1 MAVRKGASQRKA
13 NTTGKAGTA
22 VKKTSVKKTDS
33 KKSSSKK
40 TEVKKTDVKKTAAKK
55 PAGKKAE
62 EGKTSGKKTGIK
74 TPPKKTTLKKSSSF
88 VASPEI
94 TDPAYSESNASF
106 LSGNECFYNRELSWL
121 EFDDRILHE
130 ARDSKNPLLER
141 LNFLSITASN
151 MDEFY
156 IVRVASLRDMQSID
170 FAERDI
176 AGFSI
181 DEQLERI
188 DQKTR
193 RTMALMYSTYGRS
206 LVPSLAQ
213 EKIFLKNYDELSDQL
228 KTIADSYFK
237 TVLYPIL
244 TPMAVDSSRPFP
256 LIYNRM
262 LNMCVMLENDPKKT
276 KLQEKATDG
285 ISNAKHMVNE
295 DKYMYAT
302 VQIPTVVKRLY
313 QIPTDD
319 GDVFVPVEQI
329 IRANTDMLFDG
340 QNVVATAF
348 YRVMRNADLDI
359 DEDEAEDLLKEIEEQ
374 VRRRRFG
381 EIIRLEVQDD
391 IDSDL
396 LHYIV
401 DELEVDE
408 ADIFSVNGPIDLT
421 FLSKLASA
429 CKAKHPELCYK
440 AHDPAEAASFDGP
453 VSELDIF
460 EQIREKDR
468 IVHHPYETFEPVL
481 EFVRQ
486 AARDPNVLAIKQTL
500 YRVSDRS
507 PIIASLLEAA
517 QNGKQVMVLVELKAR
532 FDEEN
537 NINWAKK
544 LENAGC
550 HVIYGLVGLK
560 THSKITLVVR
570 KEEDGIR
577 RYLHLATGNYND
589 VTAKIYTDLGLFT
602 ANESF
607 GEDASEFFNMLSGF
621 SIPQSWRRLIPAP
634 LWMKD
639 YFIARIRREADNARA
654 GKPARIIAKINS
666 LVDETIIKAL
676 YTASNAGVKIEL
688 IVRGICCLRAG
699 IPGMSENI
707 TVRSITGR
715 FLEHSRIF
723 YFYNEGHEDIYLASA
738 EWMPRN
744 LNRRVELLF
753 PVEDPDCRARVM
765 EVLEVELADTVRAHF
780 LAPDGTYHKLD
791 LRGKDKV
798 DSQQKLIDL
807 ADAAIAERHKSI
819 DKQEFIPEE
828 NPGD

>member
-1 MAVRKGASQRKA
+1 M
-13 NTTGKAGTA
+13 A
-22 VKKTSVKKTDS
+22 VKKNASARKTDTS
-33 KKSSSKK
+33 
-40 TEVKKTDVKKTAAKK
+40 
-55 PAGKKAE
+55 AGKKAAV
-62 EGKTSGKKTGIK
+62 KKAPAK
-74 TPPKKTTLKKSSSF
+74 KDSSKKPAVKKAPAKKAAANKPAVKKAPKKAAPKKVAPKKVAPKKAASF
-88 VASPEI
+88 VSTPEVF
-94 TDPAYSESNASF
+94 DAGYSESSASF
-106 LSGNECFYNRELSWL
+106 LSGNACFYNRELSWL

-130 ARDSKNPLLER
+130 ARDTKNPLLER

-151 MDEFY
+151 LDEFY

-193 RTMALMYSTYGRS
+193 RTMSLMYSTYTRS
-206 LVPSLAQ
+206 LVPSLAS

-228 KTIADSYFK
+228 KAIADSYFK
-237 TVLYPIL
+237 AVLYPIL

-262 LNMCVMLENDPKKT
+262 LNMCVRLLNEPKKV
-276 KLQEKATDG
+276 KLQERATFGLASD
-285 ISNAKHMVNE
+285 SKKKSVNE

-313 QIPTDD
+313 QIPTED

-329 IRANTDMLFDG
+329 IRANVDMLFDG
-340 QNVVATAF
+340 QTVVATAF

-359 DEDEAEDLLKEIEEQ
+359 DEDEAEDLLKEIEAQ

-421 FLSKLASA
+421 FLSKLTSA

-440 AHDPAEAASFDGP
+440 PHEPAEAASFDGP

-481 EFVRQ
+481 EFVKQ

-602 ANESF
+602 AKESF

-666 LVDETIIKAL
+666 LVDEPIIKAL
-676 YTASNAGVKIEL
+676 YTASNAGVKIDL

-738 EWMPRN
+738 DWMPRN

-753 PVEDPDCRARVM
+753 PIEDPDCRARVK
-765 EVLEVELADTVRAHF
+765 EVLDVELADTVRASF
-780 LAPDGTYHKLD
+780 LSADGTYHKLD
-791 LRGKDKV
+791 LRGKEKI
-798 DSQQKLIDL
+798 DSQQKLIEL
-807 ADAAIAERHKSI
+807 ADAAVAERHKSI
-819 DKQEFIPEE
+819 DKHEFIPEE
-828 NPGD
+828 SPKT

>member
-1 MAVRKGASQRKA
+1 M
-13 NTTGKAGTA
+13 A
-22 VKKTSVKKTDS
+22 VKKNASARKTDTSAVKKAPA
-33 KKSSSKK
+33 KKASAKK
-40 TEVKKTDVKKTAAKK
+40 PAAKK
-55 PAGKKAE
+55 PEAKKAPA
-62 EGKTSGKKTGIK
+62 KKADAKKPAVKKAAVKKPAAKKTAK
-74 TPPKKTTLKKSSSF
+74 KATPKKPASF
-88 VASPEI
+88 VSSPEV
-94 TDPAYSESNASF
+94 TDANYNEASASF
-106 LSGNECFYNRELSWL
+106 LSGNACFYNRELSWL

-151 MDEFY
+151 LDEFY

-193 RTMALMYSTYGRS
+193 RTMSLMYSTYTRS
-206 LVPSLAQ
+206 LVPSLAS

-228 KTIADSYFK
+228 KAIADSYFK
-237 TVLYPIL
+237 AVLYPIL

-262 LNMCVMLENDPKKT
+262 LNMCVRLLNEPKKV
-276 KLQEKATDG
+276 KLQERATFGLASD
-285 ISNAKHMVNE
+285 SKKKSVNE

-313 QIPTDD
+313 QIPTED

-329 IRANTDMLFDG
+329 IRANVDMLFDG
-340 QNVVATAF
+340 QTVVATAF

-359 DEDEAEDLLKEIEEQ
+359 DEDEAEDLLKEIEAQ

-421 FLSKLASA
+421 FLSKLTSA

-440 AHDPAEAASFDGP
+440 AHEPAEAASFDGP

-481 EFVRQ
+481 EFVKQ

-602 ANESF
+602 AKESF

-666 LVDETIIKAL
+666 LVDEPVIKAL
-676 YTASNAGVKIEL
+676 YTASNAGVKIDL

-738 EWMPRN
+738 DWMPRN

-753 PVEDPDCRARVM
+753 PIEDPDCRARVK
-765 EVLEVELADTVRAHF
+765 EVLDVELADTVRASF
-780 LAPDGTYHKLD
+780 LSADGTYHKLD
-791 LRGKDKV
+791 LRGKEKI

-807 ADAAIAERHKSI
+807 ADAAVAERHKSI
-819 DKQEFIPEE
+819 DKHEFIPEE
-828 NPGD
+828 SPRE

>member
-1 MAVRKGASQRKA
+1 M
-13 NTTGKAGTA
+13 A
-22 VKKTSVKKTDS
+22 VKKNASARKTDTS
-33 KKSSSKK
+33 
-40 TEVKKTDVKKTAAKK
+40 
-55 PAGKKAE
+55 AGKKAAV
-62 EGKTSGKKTGIK
+62 KKAPAK
-74 TPPKKTTLKKSSSF
+74 KASSKKPAVKKAPAKKAAANKPASKKAPKKAAPKKVAPKKVAPKKAASF
-88 VASPEI
+88 VSTPEVF
-94 TDPAYSESNASF
+94 DAGYSESSASF
-106 LSGNECFYNRELSWL
+106 LSGNACFYNRELSWL

-130 ARDSKNPLLER
+130 ARDTKNPLLER

-151 MDEFY
+151 LDEFY

-193 RTMALMYSTYGRS
+193 RTMSLMYSTYTRS
-206 LVPSLAQ
+206 LVPSLAS

-228 KTIADSYFK
+228 KAIADSYFK
-237 TVLYPIL
+237 AVLYPIL

-262 LNMCVMLENDPKKT
+262 LNMCVRLLNEPKKV
-276 KLQEKATDG
+276 KLQERATFGLASD
-285 ISNAKHMVNE
+285 SKKKSVNE

-313 QIPTDD
+313 QIPTED

-329 IRANTDMLFDG
+329 IRANVDMLFDG
-340 QNVVATAF
+340 QTVVATAF

-359 DEDEAEDLLKEIEEQ
+359 DEDEAEDLLKEIEAQ

-421 FLSKLASA
+421 FLSKLTSA

-440 AHDPAEAASFDGP
+440 PHEPAEAASFDGP

-481 EFVRQ
+481 EFVKQ

-602 ANESF
+602 AKESF

-666 LVDETIIKAL
+666 LVDEPIIKAL
-676 YTASNAGVKIEL
+676 YTASNAGVKIDL

-738 EWMPRN
+738 DWMPRN

-753 PVEDPDCRARVM
+753 PIEDPDCRARVK
-765 EVLEVELADTVRAHF
+765 EVLDVELADTVRASF
-780 LAPDGTYHKLD
+780 LSADGTYHKLD
-791 LRGKDKV
+791 LRGKEKI
-798 DSQQKLIDL
+798 DSQQRLIEL
-807 ADAAIAERHKSI
+807 ADAAVAERHKSI
-819 DKQEFIPEE
+819 DKHEFIPEE
-828 NPGD
+828 SPKT

>member
-1 MAVRKGASQRKA
+1 M
-13 NTTGKAGTA
+13 A
-22 VKKTSVKKTDS
+22 VKKSASARKSNTSAGKKQTTVKKTQA
-33 KKSSSKK
+33 KKS
-40 TEVKKTDVKKTAAKK
+40 AAKK
-55 PAGKKAE
+55 PAAKKAPA
-62 EGKTSGKKTGIK
+62 KKETIK
-74 TPPKKTTLKKSSSF
+74 KVQAKKAVAKKPEAKKEVKKKAPSF
-88 VASPEI
+88 VASPDI
-94 TDPAYSESNASF
+94 KDKAFLESTASF
-106 LSGNECFYNRELSWL
+106 LSGNACFYNRELSWL

-130 ARDSKNPLLER
+130 ARDQKNPLLER
-141 LNFLSITASN
+141 LNFLAITASN
-151 MDEFY
+151 LDEFY

-193 RTMALMYSTYGRS
+193 RTMSLMYSTYGRS
-206 LVPSLAQ
+206 LVPSLAA

-228 KTIADSYFK
+228 KKIADSYFK

-262 LNMCVMLENDPKKT
+262 LNMCVRLVNEPNQL
-276 KLQEKATDG
+276 KLQESANYG
-285 ISNAKHMVNE
+285 ISNAKKSVNE

-313 QIPTDD
+313 QIPTED
-319 GDVFVPVEQI
+319 GDVFIPVEQI
-329 IRANTDMLFDG
+329 IRANVGMLFDG
-340 QNVVATAF
+340 QAVEATAF

-359 DEDEAEDLLKEIEEQ
+359 DEDEAEDLLKEIETQ

-396 LHYIV
+396 LRYIV

-421 FLSKLASA
+421 FLSKLTSA

-440 AHDPAEAASFDGP
+440 AHEPAEAASFDGP

-460 EQIREKDR
+460 EQIRAKDR

-481 EFVRQ
+481 EFVKQ

-666 LVDETIIKAL
+666 LVDETVIKAL
-676 YTASNAGVKIEL
+676 YTASNAGVKIDL

-699 IPGMSENI
+699 VPGMSENI

-738 EWMPRN
+738 DWMPRN

-753 PVEDPDCRARVM
+753 PIEDPDCRARVK
-765 EVLEVELADTVRAHF
+765 EVLDVELADTVRAHF
-780 LAPDGTYHKLD
+780 LSPDGTYHKLD
-791 LRGKDKV
+791 LRGKEKV

-807 ADAAIAERHKSI
+807 ADAAVAERHKSI
-819 DKQEFIPEE
+819 DKHEFIPEE
-828 NPGD
+828 SPRE

>member
-1 MAVRKGASQRKA
+1 MAVKKNAAGRKA
-13 NTTGKAGTA
+13 NTTENKKQGA
-22 VKKTSVKKTDS
+22 VKKT
-33 KKSSSKK
+33 
-40 TEVKKTDVKKTAAKK
+40 AKK
-55 PAGKKAE
+55 PAAKKAAV
-62 EGKTSGKKTGIK
+62 KKSAAKKTVD
-74 TPPKKTTLKKSSSF
+74 KKPAVKKAASF
-88 VASPEI
+88 VASPDI
-94 TDPAYSESNASF
+94 SKADYNESSASF
-106 LSGNECFYNRELSWL
+106 LSGNACFYNRELSWL

-151 MDEFY
+151 LDEFY

-193 RTMALMYSTYGRS
+193 RTMSLMYSTYNRS

-213 EKIFLKNYDELSDQL
+213 EQIFLRNYDELSDQL
-228 KTIADSYFK
+228 KAIADSYFK
-237 TVLYPIL
+237 AVLYPII

-262 LNMCVMLENDPKKT
+262 LNMCVMLENEPKKI
-276 KLQEKATDG
+276 KLQERATDG
-285 ISNAKHMVNE
+285 ISNAKRTVNE
-295 DKYMYAT
+295 EKYMYAT

-313 QIPTDD
+313 QIPTEE

-329 IRANTDMLFDG
+329 IRANVDMLFNG
-340 QNVVATAF
+340 QTVVATAF

-359 DEDEAEDLLKEIEEQ
+359 DEDEAEDLLKEIEAQ

-391 IDSDL
+391 IESDL

-401 DELEVDE
+401 NELEVDE

-421 FLSKLASA
+421 FLSKLTSA

-440 AHDPAEAASFDGP
+440 AHEPAEAASFDGP
-453 VSELDIF
+453 VSGLDIF

-481 EFVRQ
+481 EFVKQ

-639 YFIARIRREADNARA
+639 YFISRIRREAENARA

-666 LVDETIIKAL
+666 LVDETVIKAL
-676 YTASNAGVKIEL
+676 YTASNAGVKIDL

-723 YFYNEGHEDIYLASA
+723 YFYNEGYEDIYLASA
-738 EWMPRN
+738 DWMPRN

-753 PVEDPDCRARVM
+753 PIEDPDCRTRVK
-765 EVLEVELADTVRAHF
+765 EVLDVELADTVRAHF
-780 LAPDGTYHKLD
+780 LSPDGSYHKLD
-791 LRGKDKV
+791 LRGKEKL

-807 ADAAIAERHKSI
+807 ADAAVAERHKSI
-819 DKQEFIPEE
+819 DKHEFIPEE
-828 NPGD
+828 SPRE

>member
-1 MAVRKGASQRKA
+1 MAVKKGASARKT
-13 NTTGKAGTA
+13 NTSTKKQTTA
-22 VKKTSVKKTDS
+22 KKTAS
-33 KKSSSKK
+33 
-40 TEVKKTDVKKTAAKK
+40 KTAAKK
-55 PAGKKAE
+55 PAA
-62 EGKTSGKKTGIK
+62 
-74 TPPKKTTLKKSSSF
+74 KKTTVKKAAVKKPGAKKSPAKKVPAKKNSPKKAAKFVSAPEVTDSSF
-88 VASPEI
+88 M
-94 TDPAYSESNASF
+94 ESSASF
-106 LSGNECFYNRELSWL
+106 LSGNACFYNRELSWL
-121 EFDDRILHE
+121 EFDDRILNE

-151 MDEFY
+151 LDEFY

-193 RTMALMYSTYGRS
+193 RTMSLMYSTFGRS

-213 EKIFLKNYDELSDQL
+213 EKIYLKNYEELSDQL
-228 KTIADSYFK
+228 RAIADSYFK

-256 LIYNRM
+256 LIYNRS
-262 LNMCVMLENDPKKT
+262 LNMCVMLENEPKMV

-285 ISNAKHMVNE
+285 ISNAKHTVNDE
-295 DKYMYAT
+295 KYMYAT

-313 QIPTDD
+313 QIPTED

-329 IRANTDMLFDG
+329 IRANTDMLFNG
-340 QNVVATAF
+340 QTVVATAF

-396 LHYIV
+396 LKYIV

-408 ADIFSVNGPIDLT
+408 ADIFTVNGPIDLT

-440 AHDPAEAASFDGP
+440 AHEPAEAASFDGP

-460 EQIREKDR
+460 EQIRAKDR

-481 EFVRQ
+481 EFVKQ

-602 ANESF
+602 ASESF

-639 YFIARIRREADNARA
+639 YFISRIRREAENARN

-676 YTASNAGVKIEL
+676 YTASNAGVKIDL

-723 YFYNEGHEDIYLASA
+723 YFYNEGHEDVYLASA
-738 EWMPRN
+738 DWMPRN

-753 PVEDPDCRARVM
+753 PVEDADCRARVM

-780 LAPDGTYHKLD
+780 LQPDGSYRKLD
-791 LRGKDKV
+791 LRGKEKV

-807 ADAAIAERHKSI
+807 ADSAIAERHKNI
-819 DKQEFIPEE
+819 DKREFIPEV
-828 NPGD
+828 NPRE

>member
-1 MAVRKGASQRKA
+1 MAVKKNASGRKA
-13 NTTGKAGTA
+13 NTTENKKQGTVKKTAKKPAEKKTA
-22 VKKTSVKKTDS
+22 VKKPAAKKADAKAPAAKKAAKAPAAKKAVVKK
-33 KKSSSKK
+33 
-40 TEVKKTDVKKTAAKK
+40 EEAKK
-55 PAGKKAE
+55 PAKKA
-62 EGKTSGKKTGIK
+62 
-74 TPPKKTTLKKSSSF
+74 PKKAASF
-88 VASPEI
+88 VASPEVA
-94 TDPAYSESNASF
+94 TVEYNESSASF
-106 LSGNECFYNRELSWL
+106 LSGNACFYNRELSWL

-151 MDEFY
+151 LDEFY

-193 RTMALMYSTYGRS
+193 RTMSLMYSTYNRS

-213 EKIFLKNYDELSDQL
+213 EKIFLRNYDELSDQL
-228 KTIADSYFK
+228 KAIADSYFK
-237 TVLYPIL
+237 AVLYPII

-262 LNMCVMLENDPKKT
+262 LNMCVMLENEPKKI
-276 KLQEKATDG
+276 KLQEKANDG
-285 ISNAKHMVNE
+285 ISNAKRTVNE
-295 DKYMYAT
+295 EKYMYAT

-313 QIPTDD
+313 QIPTEE

-329 IRANTDMLFDG
+329 IRANVDMLFNG
-340 QNVVATAF
+340 QTVVATAF

-359 DEDEAEDLLKEIEEQ
+359 DEDEAEDLLKEIEAQ

-391 IDSDL
+391 IESDL
-396 LHYIV
+396 LRYIV
-401 DELEVDE
+401 NELEVDE

-421 FLSKLASA
+421 FLSKLTSA

-440 AHDPAEAASFDGP
+440 AHEPAEAASFDGP
-453 VSELDIF
+453 VCDLDIF

-481 EFVRQ
+481 EFVKQ

-639 YFIARIRREADNARA
+639 YFIARIRREAENARA

-666 LVDETIIKAL
+666 LVDETVIKAL
-676 YTASNAGVKIEL
+676 YTASNAGVKIDL

-738 EWMPRN
+738 DWMPRN

-753 PVEDPDCRARVM
+753 PIEDPDCRARVK
-765 EVLEVELADTVRAHF
+765 EVLDVELADTVRAHF
-780 LAPDGTYHKLD
+780 LSPDGSYHKLD
-791 LRGKDKV
+791 LRGKEKL

-807 ADAAIAERHKSI
+807 ADLAVAERHKSI
-819 DKQEFIPEE
+819 DKREFIPEE
-828 NPGD
+828 SPRE

>member
-1 MAVRKGASQRKA
+1 M
-13 NTTGKAGTA
+13 A
-22 VKKTSVKKTDS
+22 VKKSASARKTNTSAGKKQATAKKTQAKKSAVKKPAA
-33 KKSSSKK
+33 KKAPAKK
-40 TEVKKTDVKKTAAKK
+40 TETKKVQAKKAVAKK
-55 PAGKKAE
+55 PEAKMEVKKKA
-62 EGKTSGKKTGIK
+62 
-74 TPPKKTTLKKSSSF
+74 PSF
-88 VASPEI
+88 VASPDI
-94 TDPAYSESNASF
+94 KDKAFLESTASF
-106 LSGNECFYNRELSWL
+106 LSGNACFYNRELSWL

-130 ARDSKNPLLER
+130 ARDQKNPLLER
-141 LNFLSITASN
+141 LNFLAITASN
-151 MDEFY
+151 LDEFY

-193 RTMALMYSTYGRS
+193 RTMSLMYSTYGRS
-206 LVPSLAQ
+206 LVPSLAA

-228 KTIADSYFK
+228 KKIADSYFK

-262 LNMCVMLENDPKKT
+262 LNMCVRLVNEPNQL
-276 KLQEKATDG
+276 KLQESANYG
-285 ISNAKHMVNE
+285 ISNAKKSVNE

-313 QIPTDD
+313 QIPTED
-319 GDVFVPVEQI
+319 GDVFIPVEQI
-329 IRANTDMLFDG
+329 IRANVGMLFDD
-340 QNVVATAF
+340 QAVEATAF

-359 DEDEAEDLLKEIEEQ
+359 DEDEAEDLLKEIETQ

-396 LHYIV
+396 LRYIV

-421 FLSKLASA
+421 FLSKLTSA

-440 AHDPAEAASFDGP
+440 AHEPAEAASFDGP

-460 EQIREKDR
+460 EQIRAKDR

-481 EFVRQ
+481 EFVKQ

-639 YFIARIRREADNARA
+639 YFISRIRREADNARA

-666 LVDETIIKAL
+666 LVDETVIKAL
-676 YTASNAGVKIEL
+676 YTASNAGVKIDL

-699 IPGMSENI
+699 VPGMSENI

-723 YFYNEGHEDIYLASA
+723 YFYNEGHEDMYLASA
-738 EWMPRN
+738 DWMPRN

-753 PVEDPDCRARVM
+753 PIEDPDCRARVK
-765 EVLEVELADTVRAHF
+765 EVLDVELADTVRAHF
-780 LAPDGTYHKLD
+780 LSPDGTYHKLD
-791 LRGKDKV
+791 LRGKEKV

-807 ADAAIAERHKSI
+807 ADAAVAERHKSI
-819 DKQEFIPEE
+819 DKHEFIPEE
-828 NPGD
+828 SPRE

>member
-1 MAVRKGASQRKA
+1 M
-13 NTTGKAGTA
+13 A
-22 VKKTSVKKTDS
+22 VKKNASARKVNTSEGKKPAA
-33 KKSSSKK
+33 KKAAAKK
-40 TEVKKTDVKKTAAKK
+40 APAKKVAAKK
-55 PAGKKAE
+55 PAVKKAPAKKVASKKATVKKVAAKKPAVKKAE
-62 EGKTSGKKTGIK
+62 KKAT
-74 TPPKKTTLKKSSSF
+74 PKKSASF

-94 TDPAYSESNASF
+94 MEANFKESTASF
-106 LSGNECFYNRELSWL
+106 LSGNACFYNRELSWL

-130 ARDSKNPLLER
+130 ARDTKNPLLER

-151 MDEFY
+151 LDEFY

-193 RTMALMYSTYGRS
+193 RTMSLMYSTYTRS
-206 LVPSLAQ
+206 LVPSLAS
-213 EKIFLKNYDELSDQL
+213 EKIFLKNYDEMSDQL
-228 KTIADSYFK
+228 KAIADSYFK
-237 TVLYPIL
+237 AVLYPIL

-262 LNMCVMLENDPKKT
+262 LNMCVRLLNEPKKV
-276 KLQEKATDG
+276 KLQERATFGLASD
-285 ISNAKHMVNE
+285 SKKKSVNE

-313 QIPTDD
+313 QIPTED

-329 IRANTDMLFDG
+329 IRANVDMLFDG
-340 QNVVATAF
+340 QTVVATAF

-359 DEDEAEDLLKEIEEQ
+359 DEDEAEDLLKEIEAQ

-421 FLSKLASA
+421 FLSKLTSA

-440 AHDPAEAASFDGP
+440 PHEPAEAASFDGP

-481 EFVRQ
+481 EFVKQ

-602 ANESF
+602 AKESF

-666 LVDETIIKAL
+666 LVDEPVIKAL
-676 YTASNAGVKIEL
+676 YTASNAGVKIDL

-738 EWMPRN
+738 DWMPRN

-753 PVEDPDCRARVM
+753 PIEDPDCRARVK
-765 EVLEVELADTVRAHF
+765 EVLDVELADTVRASF
-780 LAPDGTYHKLD
+780 LSADGTYHKLD
-791 LRGKDKV
+791 LRGKEKI
-798 DSQQKLIDL
+798 DSQQRLIEL
-807 ADAAIAERHKSI
+807 ADAAVAERHKSI
-819 DKQEFIPEE
+819 DKHEFIPEE
-828 NPGD
+828 SPKA

>member
-1 MAVRKGASQRKA
+1 MAVKKGASARKA
-13 NTTGKAGTA
+13 NTST
-22 VKKTSVKKTDS
+22 KKQAT
-33 KKSSSKK
+33 
-40 TEVKKTDVKKTAAKK
+40 VKKTAAKATAKK
-55 PAGKKAE
+55 PAA
-62 EGKTSGKKTGIK
+62 
-74 TPPKKTTLKKSSSF
+74 KKTTVKKTAVKKPAAKKVPAKKTAPKKSSRF
-88 VASPEI
+88 VSSPEI
-94 TDPAYSESNASF
+94 TDSSFMDSSASF
-106 LSGNECFYNRELSWL
+106 LSGNACFYNRELSWL
-121 EFDDRILHE
+121 EFDDRILNE

-151 MDEFY
+151 LDEFY

-193 RTMALMYSTYGRS
+193 RTMSLMYSTFGRT

-213 EKIFLKNYDELSDQL
+213 EKIYLKNYEELNDQL
-228 KTIADSYFK
+228 KAIADSYFK

-256 LIYNRM
+256 LIYNRS
-262 LNMCVMLENDPKKT
+262 LNMCVMLENEPKMV

-285 ISNAKHMVNE
+285 ISNAKHTVNDE
-295 DKYMYAT
+295 KYMYAT

-313 QIPTDD
+313 QIPTED

-329 IRANTDMLFDG
+329 IRANTDMLFNG
-340 QNVVATAF
+340 QTVVATAF

-396 LHYIV
+396 LKYIV

-408 ADIFSVNGPIDLT
+408 ADIFTVNGPIDLT

-440 AHDPAEAASFDGP
+440 AHEPAEAASFDGP

-460 EQIREKDR
+460 EQIRVKDR

-481 EFVRQ
+481 EFIKQ

-602 ANESF
+602 ASESF

-639 YFIARIRREADNARA
+639 YFVSRIRREAENARN

-666 LVDETIIKAL
+666 LVDETVIKAL
-676 YTASNAGVKIEL
+676 YTASNAGVKIDL

-723 YFYNEGHEDIYLASA
+723 YFYNEGHEDVYLASA
-738 EWMPRN
+738 DWMPRN

-780 LAPDGTYHKLD
+780 LQPDGTYRKLD
-791 LRGKDKV
+791 LRGKEKI

-807 ADAAIAERHKSI
+807 ADAAIAERHKNI
-819 DKQEFIPEE
+819 DKREFIPEVSPRE
-828 NPGD
+828 

>member
-1 MAVRKGASQRKA
+1 MAVKKSANARKA
-13 NTTGKAGTA
+13 NTSEGKKTA
-22 VKKTSVKKTDS
+22 VKKAAAKKT
-33 KKSSSKK
+33 
-40 TEVKKTDVKKTAAKK
+40 VAKK
-55 PAGKKAE
+55 PAAKKAPAKKAAAKKAE
-62 EGKTSGKKTGIK
+62 VKKAPAK
-74 TPPKKTTLKKSSSF
+74 KVSAKKPQAKKPVKKEAPKKSASF
-88 VASPEI
+88 VSSPEI
-94 TDPAYSESNASF
+94 ADPNYSESSASF
-106 LSGNECFYNRELSWL
+106 LSGNACFYNRELSWL

-151 MDEFY
+151 LDEFY

-193 RTMALMYSTYGRS
+193 RTMSLMYSTFNRS

-213 EKIFLKNYDELSDQL
+213 EKIYLKNYDELTDQL
-228 KTIADSYFK
+228 KAIADSYFK
-237 TVLYPIL
+237 AVLYPIL

-262 LNMCVMLENDPKKT
+262 LNMCVRLLNEPKKV
-276 KLQEKATDG
+276 KLQERATFGLASD
-285 ISNAKHMVNE
+285 SKKKSVNE

-313 QIPTDD
+313 QIPTED

-329 IRANTDMLFDG
+329 IRANVDMLFDG
-340 QNVVATAF
+340 QSVVATAF

-359 DEDEAEDLLKEIEEQ
+359 DEDEAEDLLKEIEAQ

-391 IDSDL
+391 IDTDL

-421 FLSKLASA
+421 FLSKLTSA

-440 AHDPAEAASFDGP
+440 AHEPAEAASFDGP

-481 EFVRQ
+481 EFVKQ

-589 VTAKIYTDLGLFT
+589 VTAKIYTDIGLFT
-602 ANESF
+602 AKESF

-621 SIPQSWRRLIPAP
+621 SIPQTWRRLIPAP

-666 LVDETIIKAL
+666 LVDEPVIKAL
-676 YTASNAGVKIEL
+676 YTASNAGVKIDL

-738 EWMPRN
+738 DWMPRN

-753 PVEDPDCRARVM
+753 PVEDPDCRARVK
-765 EVLEVELADTVRAHF
+765 EVLDVELADTVRAHF
-780 LAPDGTYHKLD
+780 LSADGSYHKLD
-791 LRGKDKV
+791 LRGKEKI
-798 DSQQKLIDL
+798 DSQQRLIEL
-807 ADAAIAERHKSI
+807 ADAAVAERHKSI
-819 DKQEFIPEE
+819 DKHEFIPEE
-828 NPGD
+828 SPRE

>member
-1 MAVRKGASQRKA
+1 MAVKKGASVRKA
-13 NTTGKAGTA
+13 NTSTKKQTTA
-22 VKKTSVKKTDS
+22 KKTAAKAS
-33 KKSSSKK
+33 
-40 TEVKKTDVKKTAAKK
+40 VKKTAAKK
-55 PAGKKAE
+55 TAAKKTTAKKASVKKPSAKKAAAGKTTAKKPVAKKVPE
-62 EGKTSGKKTGIK
+62 KKTA
-74 TPPKKTTLKKSSSF
+74 PKKTSKF
-88 VASPEI
+88 VSSPEI
-94 TDPAYSESNASF
+94 TDASYVESGASF
-106 LSGNECFYNRELSWL
+106 LSGNACFYNRELSWL
-121 EFDDRILHE
+121 EFDDRILNE

-151 MDEFY
+151 LDEFY

-193 RTMALMYSTYGRS
+193 RMMSLMYSTYGRS

-213 EKIFLKNYDELSDQL
+213 EKIYLKNYEELSDQL
-228 KTIADSYFK
+228 RAIADSYFK

-256 LIYNRM
+256 LIYNRS
-262 LNMCVMLENDPKKT
+262 LNMCVMLENEPKMV

-285 ISNAKHMVNE
+285 ISNAKHTVNDE
-295 DKYMYAT
+295 KYMYAT

-313 QIPTDD
+313 QIPTEE

-329 IRANTDMLFDG
+329 IRANTDMLFNG
-340 QNVVATAF
+340 QTVVATAF

-396 LHYIV
+396 LKYIV
-401 DELEVDE
+401 DELKVDE
-408 ADIFSVNGPIDLT
+408 ADIFTVNGPIDLT

-429 CKAKHPELCYK
+429 CKAKHPELCHK
-440 AHDPAEAASFDGP
+440 AHEPAEAASFDGP

-460 EQIREKDR
+460 EQIRAKDR

-481 EFVRQ
+481 EFVKQ

-602 ANESF
+602 ASESF

-639 YFIARIRREADNARA
+639 YFVSRIRREAENARN

-676 YTASNAGVKIEL
+676 YTASNAGVKIDL

-723 YFYNEGHEDIYLASA
+723 YFYNEGHEDVYLASA
-738 EWMPRN
+738 DWMPRN

-765 EVLEVELADTVRAHF
+765 EVLKVELADTVRANF
-780 LAPDGTYHKLD
+780 LQPDGSYKKLD
-791 LRGKDKV
+791 LRGKEKI
-798 DSQQKLIDL
+798 DSQQKLIEL
-807 ADAAIAERHKSI
+807 ADAAIAERHKNI
-819 DKQEFIPEE
+819 DKREFIPEE
-828 NPGD
+828 SPKD

>member
-1 MAVRKGASQRKA
+1 MAVKKGASARKA
-13 NTTGKAGTA
+13 NTSTKKQATAKKPAAKKTTVKKTA
-22 VKKTSVKKTDS
+22 VKKPVAKKPTVKKQAAKNVPAKKTAP
-33 KKSSSKK
+33 KKSSK
-40 TEVKKTDVKKTAAKK
+40 
-55 PAGKKAE
+55 
-62 EGKTSGKKTGIK
+62 
-74 TPPKKTTLKKSSSF
+74 F
-88 VASPEI
+88 VSSPEI
-94 TDPAYSESNASF
+94 TDNSFMDSSASF
-106 LSGNECFYNRELSWL
+106 LSGNACFYNRELSWL
-121 EFDDRILHE
+121 EFDDRILNE

-151 MDEFY
+151 LDEFY

-193 RTMALMYSTYGRS
+193 RTMSLMYSTFGRS

-213 EKIFLKNYDELSDQL
+213 EKIYLKNYEELNDQL
-228 KTIADSYFK
+228 KAIADSYFK

-256 LIYNRM
+256 LIYNRS
-262 LNMCVMLENDPKKT
+262 LNMCVMLENEPKMV

-285 ISNAKHMVNE
+285 ISNAKHTVNDE
-295 DKYMYAT
+295 KYMYAT

-313 QIPTDD
+313 QIPTED

-329 IRANTDMLFDG
+329 IRANTDMLFNG
-340 QNVVATAF
+340 QTVVATAF

-396 LHYIV
+396 LKYIV

-408 ADIFSVNGPIDLT
+408 ADIFTVNGPIDLT

-440 AHDPAEAASFDGP
+440 AHEPAEAASFDGP

-460 EQIREKDR
+460 EQIRAKDR

-481 EFVRQ
+481 EFIKQ

-602 ANESF
+602 ASESF

-639 YFIARIRREADNARA
+639 YFVSRIRREAENARN

-666 LVDETIIKAL
+666 LVDETVIKAL
-676 YTASNAGVKIEL
+676 YTASNAGVKIDL

-723 YFYNEGHEDIYLASA
+723 YFYNEGHEDVYLASA
-738 EWMPRN
+738 DWMPRN

-780 LAPDGTYHKLD
+780 LQPDGTYRKLD
-791 LRGKDKV
+791 LRGKEKI

-807 ADAAIAERHKSI
+807 ADAAIAERHKNI
-819 DKQEFIPEE
+819 DKREFIPEVSPRE
-828 NPGD
+828 

>member
-1 MAVRKGASQRKA
+1 MAVKKGASARKT
-13 NTTGKAGTA
+13 NTSTKKQTTA
-22 VKKTSVKKTDS
+22 KKTVS
-33 KKSSSKK
+33 
-40 TEVKKTDVKKTAAKK
+40 KTAAKK
-55 PAGKKAE
+55 PAA
-62 EGKTSGKKTGIK
+62 
-74 TPPKKTTLKKSSSF
+74 KKTTVKKAAVKKPGAKKVPAKKTSPKKAAKFVSAPEVTDSSF
-88 VASPEI
+88 M
-94 TDPAYSESNASF
+94 ESSASF
-106 LSGNECFYNRELSWL
+106 LSGNACFYNRELSWL
-121 EFDDRILHE
+121 EFDDRILNE

-151 MDEFY
+151 LDEFY

-193 RTMALMYSTYGRS
+193 RTMSLMYSTFGRS

-213 EKIFLKNYDELSDQL
+213 EKIYLKNYEELSDQL
-228 KTIADSYFK
+228 RAIADSYFK

-256 LIYNRM
+256 LIYNRS
-262 LNMCVMLENDPKKT
+262 LNMCVMLENEPKMV

-285 ISNAKHMVNE
+285 ISNAKHTVNDE
-295 DKYMYAT
+295 KYMYAT

-313 QIPTDD
+313 QIPTED

-329 IRANTDMLFDG
+329 IRANTDMLFNG
-340 QNVVATAF
+340 QTVVATAF

-396 LHYIV
+396 LKYIV

-408 ADIFSVNGPIDLT
+408 ADIFTVNGPIDLT
-421 FLSKLASA
+421 VLSKLASA

-440 AHDPAEAASFDGP
+440 AHEPAEAASFDGP

-460 EQIREKDR
+460 EQIRAKDR

-481 EFVRQ
+481 EFVKQ

-602 ANESF
+602 ASESF

-639 YFIARIRREADNARA
+639 YFISRIRREAENARN

-666 LVDETIIKAL
+666 LVDETVIKAL
-676 YTASNAGVKIEL
+676 YTASNAGVKIDL

-723 YFYNEGHEDIYLASA
+723 YFYNEGHEDVYLASA
-738 EWMPRN
+738 DWMPRN

-753 PVEDPDCRARVM
+753 PVEDADCRARVM

-780 LAPDGTYHKLD
+780 LQPDGSYRKLD
-791 LRGKDKV
+791 LRGKEKI

-807 ADAAIAERHKSI
+807 ADAAIAERHKNI
-819 DKQEFIPEE
+819 DKREFIPEV
-828 NPGD
+828 NPRE

>member
-1 MAVRKGASQRKA
+1 MAVKKSASQRKG
-13 NTTGKAGTA
+13 NTSGKAGAA
-22 VKKTSVKKTDS
+22 VKKTAEKKAA
-33 KKSSSKK
+33 
-40 TEVKKTDVKKTAAKK
+40 VKKTAAKK
-55 PAGKKAE
+55 TADK
-62 EGKTSGKKTGIK
+62 KTSVKVSTVKKTE
-74 TPPKKTTLKKSSSF
+74 PKNEVKKKSSSF

-94 TDPAYSESNASF
+94 TDPGYSEASASF
-106 LSGNECFYNRELSWL
+106 LSGNDCFYNRELSWL

-130 ARDSKNPLLER
+130 ARDTKNPLLER

-151 MDEFY
+151 LDEFY

-213 EKIFLKNYDELSDQL
+213 EHIFLKNYDELSDQL

-262 LNMCVMLENDPKKT
+262 LNMCVMLEHDPKKA
-276 KLQEKATDG
+276 KLQDKATDG
-285 ISNAKHMVNE
+285 ISNANHVVNE

-313 QIPTDD
+313 QIPTDE

-340 QNVVATAF
+340 QTVVATAF

-359 DEDEAEDLLKEIEEQ
+359 DEDEAEDLLKEIEAQ

-391 IDSDL
+391 IDSEL

-429 CKAKHPELCYK
+429 CKTRHPELCYK
-440 AHDPAEAASFDGP
+440 AHEPAEAASFDGP

-460 EQIREKDR
+460 EQIKQKDR

-481 EFVRQ
+481 EFIKQ

-589 VTAKIYTDLGLFT
+589 VTAKIYTDLGIFT
-602 ANESF
+602 AKESF
-607 GEDASEFFNMLSGF
+607 GEDASEFFNMLSGY

-639 YFIARIRREADNARA
+639 YFVARIRRETENAKA

-666 LVDETIIKAL
+666 LVDETVIKAL
-676 YTASNAGVKIEL
+676 YTASNSGVKIDL

-723 YFYNEGHEDIYLASA
+723 YFYNEGFEDIYLASA
-738 EWMPRN
+738 DWMPRN

-753 PVEDPDCRARVM
+753 PVEDPECRARVL

-780 LAPDGTYHKLD
+780 LAADGTYHKLD
-791 LRGKDKV
+791 LRGKEKI
-798 DSQQKLIDL
+798 DSQQRLIEL

-819 DKQEFIPEE
+819 DKHEFIPEE
-828 NPGD
+828 SPRD